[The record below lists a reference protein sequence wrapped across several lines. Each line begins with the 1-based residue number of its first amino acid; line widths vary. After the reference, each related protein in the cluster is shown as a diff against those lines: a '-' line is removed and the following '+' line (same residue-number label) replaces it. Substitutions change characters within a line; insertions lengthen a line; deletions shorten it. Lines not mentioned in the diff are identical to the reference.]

1 MANLVLPYPDFQ
13 PATKIK
19 SAEVDANFAA
29 ITSKI
34 NGNLNPDNLAY
45 PFLCAGQIGADK
57 TGTATAGVQGYNSQE
72 YALRGSGWD
81 GAAAQDRDMILR
93 QVITGASA
101 YRLAFIKK
109 EGATETELAALT
121 QAGRLGVGIPAPAY
135 KLHVQEAAQYNG
147 IALSNS
153 TNEVASLVGWAAN
166 NDNGSLI
173 LKNAGVAGLQL
184 LASGVSY
191 FNGGNV
197 GIGTTS
203 PGVLLHI
210 LQSGGTAHITM
221 ERTVS
226 FAGKMT
232 IGADVDGFSVMDPLN
247 SYTKRFT
254 VSPSGDLGIR
264 SQSYGGGV
272 GVIGIANAT
281 TVPTTN
287 PTGGG
292 VLYTEAGAL
301 KYRGSSGT
309 VTQLAAA

>member
-1 MANLVLPYPDFQ
+1 MATSLTLLGSVPTLTDPPDITLVSTGIQRADEIF
-13 PATKIK
+13 TG
-19 SAEVDANFAA
+19 VRAA
-29 ITSKI
+29 QTI
-34 NGNLNPDNLAY
+34 LH
-45 PFLCAGQIGADK
+45 DK
-57 TGTATAGVQGYNSQE
+57 TGTATAVTQGYNS
-72 YALRGSGWD
+72 YNLTLRGSGWD

-197 GIGTTS
+197 GIGTPS
-203 PGVLLHI
+203 PNVLLHI

-226 FAGKMT
+226 SAGKMT
-232 IGADVDGFSVMDPLN
+232 IGADVQGFSVMDPLN
-247 SYTKRFT
+247 SYTKRLT

-272 GVIGIANAT
+272 GVIGIADAT